1 MRFMNISKKPERIQ
15 NIFSSVAH
23 RYDLTNDVLSLGTHR
38 LWKNRLL
45 DHTVGTRSTSLLD
58 LATGTGDVAFAAE
71 KKYPQLK
78 VTGLDLNAAMLAR
91 AEQKKTRLNS
101 SVEFIQ
107 GDVLKLPFADNSFD
121 AITFAFGIR
130 NVSCV
135 DKALKEIRR
144 VLKPHGSLGIL
155 EFGKA
160 QKQTLITK
168 GFALYQS
175 HLLPV
180 IGGLLTGDSDAY
192 RYLDASSKNFAS
204 GPDFVAKMQA
214 AGFDQTRYEDLS
226 MAYIYLS
233 SGQAETAT
241 ADRQ

>member
-15 NIFSSVAH
+15 NIFSSVAR

-45 DHTVGTRSTSLLD
+45 AQTVTSSTTSLLD

-71 KKYPQLK
+71 KIYPQLK
-78 VTGLDLNAAMLAR
+78 ITGLDLNAAMLSR
-91 AEQKKTRLNS
+91 AELKKSRHHS

-107 GDVLKLPFADNSFD
+107 GDVLQLPFADHSFD
-121 AITFAFGIR
+121 AVTFAFGIR

-135 DKALKEIRR
+135 DTALKEIRR
-144 VLKPHGSLGIL
+144 VLKPEGRLGIL

-214 AGFDQTRYEDLS
+214 AGFSHCRFEDLS

-233 SGQAETAT
+233 SDQA
-241 ADRQ
+241 